1 MGGGQFCGRKI
12 APSEAI
18 TQFEK
23 EQKDMKKLCITAAK
37 AVGFFV
43 GWAVLTGL
51 LPLPETENAAIWRF
65 WAELIPFLSAAGGT
79 VLFWL
84 PEKRKLRLHL
94 IASPLKSTLI
104 GLGAGFLWLGSTA
117 AVLLLS
123 GTMRF
128 AGRNE
133 IPMLWLWIVSVF
145 INSAMQELLVRGY
158 LYQMLKA
165 NYHTAAAAAAT
176 TALFTFL
183 HAGAFEAGL
192 VPVLNVVTMSLLM
205 TAVLEYTQSLLAPT
219 LMHFI
224 WNSIGSVILGG
235 VALAEDYPHLYRTEF
250 TGNVLLSGGAP
261 KMEGSLVVLI
271 VNLLLIAVFGILL
284 GKKTHEHPAI

>member
-1 MGGGQFCGRKI
+1 
-12 APSEAI
+12 
-18 TQFEK
+18 
-23 EQKDMKKLCITAAK
+23 MKKLCITAAK

-65 WAELIPFLSAAGGT
+65 WAELIPFLSAAGWT

-158 LYQMLKA
+158 LYQMLRA
-165 NYHTAAAAAAT
+165 NYHTAAAAAVT
-176 TALFTFL
+176 TALFTC
-183 HAGAFEAGL
+183 
-192 VPVLNVVTMSLLM
+192 T
-205 TAVLEYTQSLLAPT
+205 
-219 LMHFI
+219 
-224 WNSIGSVILGG
+224 
-235 VALAEDYPHLYRTEF
+235 R
-250 TGNVLLSGGAP
+250 VLLKRGWCRS
-261 KMEGSLVVLI
+261 
-271 VNLLLIAVFGILL
+271 
-284 GKKTHEHPAI
+284 